1 MKEQENVYNEELN
14 NGEVVEQSGS
24 LLDFQEIPML
34 AFDRDIKIF
43 ITKAE
48 SVRREIEVKGRTEF
62 EQDQVKTRV
71 FKRFY
76 FQVLNDDLTDK
87 SGTIYKVATNQY
99 VGNEIIRQAH
109 LEKSSL
115 FIARFVRAEI
125 LIDEKDENGEHTGK
139 KITVS
144 VPNIVYFEAQDLLD
158 SRKAEKVIKGGK

>member
-1 MKEQENVYNEELN
+1 MNEKENAYNDELN

-24 LLDFQEIPML
+24 LLDFQEVPML

-48 SVRREIEVKGRTEF
+48 SVRKEIEVKGRTEH
-62 EQDQVKTRV
+62 EQNQVKTKT

-76 FQVLNDDLTDK
+76 FQVLKDDLTDK
-87 SGTIYKVATNQY
+87 SGTIYKFNTNEY

-125 LIDEKDENGEHTGK
+125 LIDEKDEKGEYTGK

-144 VPNIVYFEAQDLLD
+144 VPNIVFFEVQDLLD